1 MFGMNGR
8 KKIFTS
14 VEQITAA
21 NIIAVVNSAL
31 NSHAENVTEIDRL
44 YRYRRGD
51 QPILHR
57 EKEIRP
63 EICNKIVI
71 NNADM
76 VVTFKNGYFLTKPAT
91 YVSRRADEAI
101 ALKVKD
107 LNEYLYLSGK
117 HEADN
122 EVVDWFHTVGVAPIY
137 IEANDSD
144 DIPVSVYSLDPRSAF
159 VVYSLAPG
167 NKPVMG
173 VHVAIQGSQVVV
185 DCFTKDRRYTLLGG
199 QVGLSDV
206 SDGMPSVLAVDTLID
221 EQPNYSGVVPIIEYT
236 YNATRCGA
244 FENAI
249 PIMDSINLVESNR
262 ADGIEQ
268 FIQSLMILYNCE
280 TDDNVTA
287 NDIREKGFI
296 QLKNVDDN
304 KADIK
309 ILSEQLDQSQTQTT
323 LDDLYAQMLDKCC
336 MPSVSHSNAGTSDN
350 GSAVYLRS
358 GYQQAD
364 TAARETADQFK
375 KANRYF
381 TEAFVAI
388 LQKRVGFEI
397 NLADFELYI
406 EHNSAANLLVKT
418 QAALNMKELGFAPAL
433 AFERSGLSS
442 DPAEDVAIS
451 KEYIDFKWGT
461 QNVPEV
467 EEAEVESQGFREGE
481 NENVTPANI
490 D

>member
-14 VEQITAA
+14 AELITAD
-21 NIIAVVNSAL
+21 NIIAVVNDAL
-31 NSHAENVTEIDRL
+31 SVHAENVSEIDRL

-51 QPILHR
+51 QPILNR
-57 EKEIRP
+57 VKEIRP
-63 EICNKIVI
+63 EICNKIVV

-91 YVSRRADEAI
+91 YVSRKNDESI
-101 ALKVKD
+101 AEKVRQ
-107 LNEYLYLSGK
+107 LNEYLYVSGK

-122 EVVDWFHTVGVAPIY
+122 EVVDWFHTVGVAPMFV
-137 IEANDSD
+137 EATNDED
-144 DIPVSVYSLDPRSAF
+144 APVAVYSLDPRSAF
-159 VVYSLAPG
+159 VVYSLRPG
-167 NKPVMG
+167 NKPLMG
-173 VHVAIQGSQVVV
+173 VHVAIQGSQILV
-185 DCFTKDRRYTLLGG
+185 DCFTRDYKFTLIGG
-199 QVGLSDV
+199 NVNTVDV
-206 SDGMPSVLAVDTLID
+206 NHFIPQVLAVDSMLAVERNLIG
-221 EQPNYSGVVPIIEYT
+221 EIPIVEYT
-236 YNATRCGA
+236 YNSTRCGA
-244 FENAI
+244 FEQAI

-268 FIQSLMILYNCE
+268 FVQSLMILYNCE
-280 TDDNVTA
+280 TDDEITA

-296 QLKNVDDN
+296 TLKNVGDN

-336 MPSVSHSNAGTSDN
+336 MPNVSHTNNGTSDN

-375 KANRYF
+375 KSNRYF
-381 TEAFVAI
+381 TEVLLAVLANT
-388 LQKRVGFEI
+388 VGFEI
-397 NLADFELYI
+397 KISDFELYV

-418 QAALNMKELGFAPAL
+418 QAALNLKELGFAPAL

-451 KEYIDFKWGT
+451 REYIDVKWSLEKPD
-461 QNVPEV
+461 VS
-467 EEAEVESQGFREGE
+467 ESVDVQTNGFQPGE
-481 NENVTPANI
+481 NENVTPARI
-490 D
+490 G